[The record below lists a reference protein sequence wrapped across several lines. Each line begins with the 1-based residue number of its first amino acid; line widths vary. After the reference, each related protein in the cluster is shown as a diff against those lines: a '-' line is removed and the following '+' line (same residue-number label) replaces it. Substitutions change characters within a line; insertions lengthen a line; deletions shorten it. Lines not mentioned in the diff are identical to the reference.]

1 MKELINVKGARVK
14 MTDND
19 SLRNIIE
26 KDLIKIIKVLSS
38 ADLINVYRNLS
49 GIKICSNNNLQIR
62 EKNSQSKKDIIK
74 EYSTNLESQN
84 KADSTVKDYLGAAG
98 KLILYMGKNKIGLDS
113 ISIGD
118 IDNYLSMLRSKNIS
132 NNTYVKILNCIRSF
146 LKFLYGR
153 SYIDKDLASFIKVP
167 PKVKPIKEELSDL
180 DIKKIRNYLLKRKER
195 YRNENLRD
203 EIIFSLGIDCGL
215 RRQEFINLNWED
227 INFKESSINI
237 KNSKGR
243 KNRIVYFG
251 NELGELMHLYRKL
264 SGKYINALIRGAH
277 GKRLTKCS
285 LQNIISRIY
294 KESKTYRENLT
305 LHSLRHTY
313 AERLRRKGV
322 DLPTISKLLG
332 HSRLDTTD
340 IYLHVNKD
348 DFKMAIL

>member
-1 MKELINVKGARVK
+1 
-14 MTDND
+14 MTDNY
-19 SLRNIIE
+19 SLRGTIE
-26 KDLIKIIKVLSS
+26 KDLLRIIKGLPPEKLL
-38 ADLINVYRNLS
+38 DLYKSLS
-49 GIKICSNNNLQIR
+49 GIKVEDKGNIEAPGGTS
-62 EKNSQSKKDIIK
+62 KDIEDIKK
-74 EYSTNLESQN
+74 EYSTHLRSQN
-84 KADSTVKDYLGAAG
+84 KADSTIIDYMGAAG

-113 ISIGD
+113 VSMGD
-118 IDNYLSMLRSKNIS
+118 IDSYLSMLRLKNIS

-153 SYIDKDLASFIKVP
+153 SYLDKDLASFIKVP
-167 PKVKPIKEELSDL
+167 PKIKPIKEELSDL
-180 DIKKIRNYLLKRKER
+180 DIKKIKNYLLVRKEK

-227 INFKESSINI
+227 INFKENSINI

-243 KNRIVYFG
+243 KNRVVYF
-251 NELGELMHLYRKL
+251 NSNLGELMYSYRKS
-264 SGKYINALIRGAH
+264 SGKYISALIRGAH
-277 GKRLTKCS
+277 GKRITKCS
-285 LQNIISRIY
+285 LQNIISRIF
-294 KESKTYRENLT
+294 KKSKTYRKNLT

-348 DFKMAIL
+348 DFKMAVL

>member
-1 MKELINVKGARVK
+1 

-26 KDLIKIIKVLSS
+26 KDLIKIIKGLSS

-49 GIKICSNNNLQIR
+49 GIKICSNDDLQIR
-62 EKNSQSKKDIIK
+62 EKNIPSKKDIIK
-74 EYSTNLESQN
+74 EYSTNLQSQN
-84 KADSTVKDYLGAAG
+84 KADSTVKDYLGEAG
-98 KLILYMGKNKIGLDS
+98 KLTSYMGKNRIEFKSLTMS
-113 ISIGD
+113 D
-118 IDNYLSMLRSKNIS
+118 IDSYLSSIRSRNIS

-167 PKVKPIKEELSDL
+167 PKIKPIKEELSDL
-180 DIKKIRNYLLKRKER
+180 DIKKIKNYLLKRKEK

-227 INFKESSINI
+227 INFKENSISI

-243 KNRIVYFG
+243 KSRVVYF
-251 NELGELMHLYRKL
+251 NSNLGELLYSYRKL
-264 SGKYINALIRGAH
+264 SGKYINAVIRGSH
-277 GKRLTKCS
+277 GKRITKCS
-285 LQNIISRIY
+285 LQNVISRIY
-294 KESKTYRENLT
+294 KESKTYKKNLT